1 LSYNLKLRLWIPLK
15 YGLEYAGFR
24 LAALILKAL
33 PVEAASAL
41 SGFVWRSMA
50 PHLHRHERALDNLAL
65 AFPTKTLAERQ
76 AIALLM
82 WDNLGRTFGE
92 AFHLREIAASG
103 RVQIEASEA
112 FELWAQREGGKVACA
127 GHLGNWELAIL
138 GISARGLKPWS
149 IYQRIKNP
157 SVDRLVAQMR
167 GFLYTG
173 GLVQK
178 NPALPRLFM
187 RVLRDGGT
195 IGFLADQRDYSGVEV
210 PFFGIQAPSTTFPAL
225 LARSVSAPILMV
237 RMRRLPGARFV
248 QSFELIDMPITADR
262 KADVTAATALIHAAF
277 ERYIRD
283 APEQWMWAHRRW
295 G

>member
-1 LSYNLKLRLWIPLK
+1 
-15 YGLEYAGFR
+15 
-24 LAALILKAL
+24 
-33 PVEAASAL
+33 
-41 SGFVWRSMA
+41 MA
-50 PHLHRHERALDNLAL
+50 PRLHRHERALGHLAL
-65 AFPTKTLAERQ
+65 AFPERTPADRE
-76 AIALLM
+76 AIARAM

-92 AFHLREIAASG
+92 AFHLRKIVSSG
-103 RVQIEASEA
+103 RVRIETSEA
-112 FELWAQREGGKVACA
+112 FERWANREGGKVACA

-138 GISARGLKPWS
+138 GISQRGLKPWS

-157 SVDRLVAQMR
+157 YVDRQIARMR
-167 GFLYTG
+167 SFLYTG

-187 RVLRDGGT
+187 RELRDGGT

-210 PFFGIQAPSTTFPAL
+210 PFFGMPAPSTTFPAL
-225 LARSVSAPILMV
+225 LARSVNAPILMV
-237 RMRRLPGARFV
+237 RMQRLPGVRFV
-248 QSFELIDMPITADR
+248 QSFELIEMPVTDNR
-262 KADVTAATALIHAAF
+262 KTDVAEATAMIHAAF